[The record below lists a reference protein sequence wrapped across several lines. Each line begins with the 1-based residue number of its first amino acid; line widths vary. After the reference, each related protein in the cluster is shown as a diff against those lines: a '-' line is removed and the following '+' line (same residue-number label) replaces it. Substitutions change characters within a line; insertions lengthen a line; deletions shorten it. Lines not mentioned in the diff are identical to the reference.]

1 MCSFAAMRH
10 TGTLRSWNEDRGFG
24 FIAPTQGGRE
34 VFVHVSA
41 FPAGERRPAL
51 NERLSYELEPGHEG
65 KQHAVRIR
73 REALAASPRVRAQQ
87 PVSRRGTMARRV
99 APALLLAAAGLGGY
113 GYMRLSTAPGATPA
127 PVASVQAVET
137 VIAVPRDPPVHRE
150 CDGRTHCSQ
159 MTSCAEARFFQDHC
173 PNTQMDG
180 DGDGVPCEQ
189 QWCLSTFAR

>member
-1 MCSFAAMRH
+1 MRH

-51 NERLSYELEPGHEG
+51 NERLSYEVEPGPEG
-65 KQHAVRIR
+65 KQRAVRIR

-87 PVSRRGTMARRV
+87 PARGRGIMGRLLT
-99 APALLLAAAGLGGY
+99 PALLLAAAGLGGY
-113 GYMRLSTAPGATPA
+113 GYMHFGAAPRPA
-127 PVASVQAVET
+127 LPPVASVQAPESIV
-137 VIAVPRDPPVHRE
+137 APREPTALRE
-150 CDGRTHCSQ
+150 CDVRTHCSQ
-159 MTSCAEARFFQDHC
+159 MTSCAEARFFQDNC

-180 DGDGVPCEQ
+180 DGDGEPCEQ
-189 QWCLSTFAR
+189 QWCSGMFAR